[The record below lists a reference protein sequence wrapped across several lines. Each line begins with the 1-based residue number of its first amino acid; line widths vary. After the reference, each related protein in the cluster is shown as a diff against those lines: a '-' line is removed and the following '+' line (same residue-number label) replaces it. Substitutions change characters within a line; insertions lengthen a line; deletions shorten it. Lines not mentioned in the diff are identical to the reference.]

1 MRKIIL
7 PKNDVLIYKND
18 AELAEGFAAYLTGQ
32 INKLADS
39 AGIVNIGLSGGKTPK
54 LLFRE
59 LAENYVSSVRWEK
72 VNFYWVDE
80 RCVPPGD
87 EQSNFKSANELLLR
101 HIDIEESQIHR
112 IKGEAVPTVEAERY
126 STDII
131 NNVETSEGLPSFDI
145 LLMGL
150 GEDGHTASIFPD
162 QMSLLNSEHFC
173 DVSAHPVTAQKRITM
188 TGALINNSKNL
199 FFLLSGKDKS
209 KAVIEILNNADAAK
223 SYPAYYIKPN
233 FGELKW
239 FMDESAGSLIK

>member
-1 MRKIIL
+1 MKKIIL

-18 AELAEGFAAYLTGQ
+18 TELAEGFAAYLAER

-39 AGIVNIGLSGGKTPK
+39 AGNVNIGLSGGKTPK

-59 LAENYVSSVRWEK
+59 LAENYVSSVNWKE

-87 EQSNFKSANELLLR
+87 EQSNFKSAYELLLS
-101 HIDIEESQIHR
+101 HIDIKGSQIHR
-112 IKGEAVPTVEAERY
+112 IKGEAVPIIEAERY
-126 STDII
+126 STEIM
-131 NNVETSEGLPSFDI
+131 NNVETYEGLPSFDI

-150 GEDGHTASIFPD
+150 GEDGHTASIFPN
-162 QMSLLNSEHFC
+162 QISLLNSDHLCE
-173 DVSAHPVTAQKRITM
+173 VSAHPVTGQKRITM
-188 TGALINNSKNL
+188 TGALINNSRHL
-199 FFLLSGKDKS
+199 YFLVSGKDKA
-209 KAVIEILNNADAAK
+209 KTTIDILNNADAAK

-233 FGELKW
+233 FGELMW